1 MGQSGAAV
9 IDGAKRSGYSQS
21 MDGRTEKI
29 LLERARGGDGVGFEE
44 LVRAHTAKAISLAY
58 RLVGHRDEAEDIA
71 QEAFLRLY
79 RSLPNFRGESTVA
92 TWLYRTVSH
101 LAIDHLRRE
110 QLRRKIFFLRR
121 NTGDDEM
128 DVDPME
134 VVPDPG
140 GSPRDLF
147 LAKEAGRRLSRALD
161 KLSPRQRAV
170 FVLRHQEELP
180 LKEIA
185 KVLGLEEG
193 TVKVHLHR
201 AVSMLRKEL
210 KDLNE
215 VT

>member
-1 MGQSGAAV
+1 
-9 IDGAKRSGYSQS
+9 
-21 MDGRTEKI
+21 MDERTEKI
-29 LLERARGGDGVGFEE
+29 LLEGAREGDGTGFEG
-44 LVRAHTAKAISLAY
+44 LVRAHTAKVISLAY

-79 RSLPNFRGESTVA
+79 RTLPTFRGDSTVA

-121 NTGDDEM
+121 NTGDEED

-140 GSPRDLF
+140 ASPRDLL
-147 LAKEAGRRLSRALD
+147 LAREAGRRLSQALD

-185 KVLGLEEG
+185 RVLELEEG
-193 TVKVHLHR
+193 TVKAHLHR
-201 AVSMLRKEL
+201 AVSTLRKEL

-215 VT
+215 VS